1 MRAGTVTERSPLE
14 LLYDGAG
21 GEPLPLPPEL
31 ARLYGQL
38 RLPEVRRRPYVISN
52 FVQSLDGV
60 AALGI
65 SGTSG
70 GQISGSNPR
79 DRFVMG
85 LLRATADAVVVGAGT
100 ARSVPGHLWTSDYIF
115 PGLADEYAELRRR
128 LGRAELP
135 VNVIVTAR
143 GDVDASQRV
152 FQGEVPIRV
161 ITTEAGERRLTDETA
176 IDPSL
181 IRTIGESGKLTAGAI
196 LEDLSGE
203 SEADVV
209 LLEGGPH
216 LMGDFFAEG
225 LVDELFLTV
234 SPLTAG
240 RDGHER
246 PGFVAGRELAPDAS
260 IWGELLSV
268 RRADDHL
275 FLRYAF
281 ASPRRARSAI
291 SAEGGLMRRPGRE

>member
-143 GDVDASQRV
+143 GDVDASQLNGVTVTLKTDYEDAACAPLVSALRAWGPKTGDGWENAATHQRA
-152 FQGEVPIRV
+152 FTEVGRLHAELLHAHV
-161 ITTEAGERRLTDETA
+161 VGVRRLQDHA
-176 IDPSL
+176 
-181 IRTIGESGKLTAGAI
+181 
-196 LEDLSGE
+196 DL
-203 SEADVV
+203 
-209 LLEGGPH
+209 
-216 LMGDFFAEG
+216 
-225 LVDELFLTV
+225 
-234 SPLTAG
+234 
-240 RDGHER
+240 
-246 PGFVAGRELAPDAS
+246 AGREVLPD
-260 IWGELLSV
+260 
-268 RRADDHL
+268 L
-275 FLRYAF
+275 FLVVQESAAHRVVGPAHVVHY
-281 ASPRRARSAI
+281 RR
-291 SAEGGLMRRPGRE
+291 